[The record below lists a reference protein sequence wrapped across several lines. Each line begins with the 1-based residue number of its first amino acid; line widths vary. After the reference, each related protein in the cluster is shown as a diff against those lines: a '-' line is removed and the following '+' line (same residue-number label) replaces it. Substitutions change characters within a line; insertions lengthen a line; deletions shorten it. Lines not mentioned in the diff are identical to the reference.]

1 MNTKLIHGLDCEWDQ
16 TDDGHRAVYKVPPD
30 EVPVAFAARVIYEL
44 RLDCERLNSEVL
56 ELACGVAPVAQ
67 ALRGEGR

>member
-16 TDDGHRAVYKVPPD
+16 TDDGHRAVYMVPPD

-56 ELACGVAPVAQ
+56 EL
-67 ALRGEGR
+67 LGEGR